1 MPDSDGDLRCYP
13 ADCNLLPAAE
23 ECGEDDN
30 YDQYMMQILGNVF
43 TAKIPSE
50 MNGALSYTSYSYGTS
65 EVSCFSSRHKTILV
79 AARPET

>member
-13 ADCNLLPAAE
+13 ADCNLLPAAQ

-43 TAKIPSE
+43 TANIPSE
-50 MNGALSYTSYSYGTS
+50 TKGSTALY
-65 EVSCFSSRHKTILV
+65 II
-79 AARPET
+79 